1 MSNFQELQAH
11 KLTWKLNNDEE
22 LMKKMHYMQD
32 NVLASSHLIQNSMQE
47 LNRAINAAGTTLEN
61 AINAFNQLNHTKFL
75 ENVSLPLLSMFVRSS
90 KTSTTPAR
98 KQKLIA

>member
-1 MSNFQELQAH
+1 
-11 KLTWKLNNDEE
+11 
-22 LMKKMHYMQD
+22 MHYMQD

-75 ENVSLPLLSMFVRSS
+75 ENVSLS
-90 KTSTTPAR
+90 K
-98 KQKLIA
+98 

>member
-1 MSNFQELQAH
+1 
-11 KLTWKLNNDEE
+11 
-22 LMKKMHYMQD
+22 MHYMED

-75 ENVSLPLLSMFVRSS
+75 ENVRIYVFNLSRSL
-90 KTSTTPAR
+90 KTPTTLARRPRLTASTR
-98 KQKLIA
+98 CKKR